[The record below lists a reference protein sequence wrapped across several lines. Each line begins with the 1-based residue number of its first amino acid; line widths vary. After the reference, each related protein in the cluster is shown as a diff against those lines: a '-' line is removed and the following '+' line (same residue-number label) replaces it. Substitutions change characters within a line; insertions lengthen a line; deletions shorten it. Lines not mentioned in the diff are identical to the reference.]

1 MHHTEDV
8 EEAVQRLALV
18 VGVRGEYLM
27 ILRTGAVYH
36 DTGFVKIYE
45 RNEHIGVAIAKEALP
60 EFGYSPGQIERVG
73 QIIMP
78 TRLVERNG
86 RMVQAPDSG
95 DILQML
101 MCDGDLD
108 NLGRPDFF
116 AVSENFRRELNEYG
130 HDMSFRQGLELSLR
144 FQEAHEYF
152 TEAAKALRG
161 EGKRR
166 NIEELKKVLGNSGT
180 AIKKEEL
187 VREIENYFSQTDFHA
202 MPMSA
207 RGNYAFHLQL
217 CAEYLREKKLF
228 PDLKLYD
235 FRDAFYVVA
244 KFKTKAIDHL

>member
-86 RMVQAPDSG
+86 RMVQAPDT
-95 DILQML
+95 
-101 MCDGDLD
+101 
-108 NLGRPDFF
+108 NDFF
-116 AVSENFRRELNEYG
+116 TIAENLRRELNEHG
-130 HDMSFRQGLELSLR
+130 HDISFRQQLESSLE
-144 FQEAHEYF
+144 FQEGHSYF